1 MLLLIGPAVAVIGI
15 VAVVFVMR
23 HKSVEK
29 RSMYSA
35 RRSQIEHKV
44 RAARQRT
51 LAPTRRA
58 EKADKGRAIEE
69 TASAAPVMTYEATAY
84 ASPPVAPPPAKA
96 PSPSAWDSGPVTTPV
111 DAPAYSPPAPA
122 YEPPPAP
129 AYEPTPPPPADEP
142 APAPPADEPPPAQPA
157 YEPTPP
163 AYEPPPYAAPS
174 AQPEWTP
181 SPPAPIEPE
190 RAAAGPASTSAGAGA
205 SWSVVGESKASAESE
220 PPTKKKG
227 ARDVQTGAWS
237 LASGEAAGEEPDE
250 GPKKPSPVIAI
261 AQYALLVVGL
271 ITVLIGVVVTVA
283 NSHGG

>member
-58 EKADKGRAIEE
+58 EKADKGHSIEE
-69 TASAAPVMTYEATAY
+69 TASAAPMLTYETSAY
-84 ASPPVAPPPAKA
+84 AGPPVASPPSKA
-96 PSPSAWDSGPVTTPV
+96 PSGHAQPAWDTGPVTTPV
-111 DAPAYSPPAPA
+111 DPPAFTPPAPAYEPSPA

-129 AYEPTPPPPADEP
+129 AYEPPPFE
-142 APAPPADEPPPAQPA
+142 APA
-157 YEPTPP
+157 
-163 AYEPPPYAAPS
+163 

-181 SPPAPIEPE
+181 SPPAPLEQE
-190 RAAAGPASTSAGAGA
+190 RAAPEPVTTSAGAGA
-205 SWSVVGESKASAESE
+205 SWSVVGESKGLAEPE
-220 PPTKKKG
+220 RAPKKKG
-227 ARDVQTGAWS
+227 SKDAQSGAWS
-237 LASGEAAGEEPDE
+237 LASGEVAGEEPDE
-250 GPKKPSPVIAI
+250 GPRKPSTLIAI
-261 AQYALLVVGL
+261 AQYAVLVVGL
-271 ITVLIGVVVTVA
+271 VMVLIGVVVMVA
-283 NSHGG
+283 NSHGS